1 MNDTRLPA
9 DDARTPVPKRQPENR
24 PLDQVRD
31 GLPALTLRAAIA
43 EEVHNAITAY
53 TLNDGAGHCLLYAYV
68 GALVTSRVTGQRYLP
83 FAGSLRLIVA
93 RDGVGWLL
101 DARQGGLRRQEFHAW
116 FGREHADGRIEL
128 VDLAARHYK
137 RLLERSHASDEQPRP
152 VWDRE
157 DPPPYLWTFLTDLP
171 SWVRLTPVVET
182 MWETAHA
189 LEPGMA
195 AIQRIATAAQHRLIH
210 KIPKGLFHK

>member
-1 MNDTRLPA
+1 MNPKSSLPPSP
-9 DDARTPVPKRQPENR
+9 RPPPESG
-24 PLDQVRD
+24 LQDQVRD
-31 GLPALTLRAAIA
+31 GLPAHTLRTAIA
-43 EEVHNAITAY
+43 EAVHNAITAY

-68 GALVTSRVTGQRYLP
+68 GALVTNRVTGQRYLP

-93 RDGVGWLL
+93 RDGAGWLL

-137 RLLERSHASDEQPRP
+137 SLLERSHASDGQPKP

-157 DPPPYLWTFLTDLP
+157 DPPPFSGPFVQNLP
-171 SWVRLTPVVET
+171 SWVQFIPLAET
-182 MWETAHA
+182 MWELARS

-195 AIQRIATAAQHRLIH
+195 AIQRIATAAHHRLTHTIQ
-210 KIPKGLFHK
+210 KGLLP